1 MKIFC
6 SISTAGRS
14 LLPAALFGAVL
25 ISLAAAVLV
34 FQMRRE
40 KWLQALNTTAF
51 LLLFVLL
58 NVVFSKI
65 DRQGDTH
72 GSIDLLSGE
81 AIPLVSETHKS
92 SDFVTFL
99 KKLDEKY
106 PKSDMIRIILDNHSA
121 HTSKETQE
129 YLNTVSGR
137 FEFVFTPK
145 HGSWLNM
152 IEGFFSKMTKQMLG
166 GIRVES
172 KKELEDRIYR
182 YFDEINKEPV
192 PYKWT
197 YKMDTIDLSQE
208 DIDSIVYEV
217 VNAKAASAENKN
229 KKAPKTISRKRK
241 SIQN

>member
-72 GSIDLLSGE
+72 GSIDLLTGLLWIIICTAAVTGMLEILLLLSL
-81 AIPLVSETHKS
+81 IHISEPTR
-92 SDFVTFL
+92 
-99 KKLDEKY
+99 
-106 PKSDMIRIILDNHSA
+106 P
-121 HTSKETQE
+121 
-129 YLNTVSGR
+129 
-137 FEFVFTPK
+137 
-145 HGSWLNM
+145 
-152 IEGFFSKMTKQMLG
+152 
-166 GIRVES
+166 
-172 KKELEDRIYR
+172 
-182 YFDEINKEPV
+182 
-192 PYKWT
+192 
-197 YKMDTIDLSQE
+197 
-208 DIDSIVYEV
+208 
-217 VNAKAASAENKN
+217 
-229 KKAPKTISRKRK
+229 
-241 SIQN
+241 

>member
-1 MKIFC
+1 
-6 SISTAGRS
+6 
-14 LLPAALFGAVL
+14 
-25 ISLAAAVLV
+25 
-34 FQMRRE
+34 
-40 KWLQALNTTAF
+40 
-51 LLLFVLL
+51 
-58 NVVFSKI
+58 
-65 DRQGDTH
+65 
-72 GSIDLLSGE
+72 
-81 AIPLVSETHKS
+81 
-92 SDFVTFL
+92 
-99 KKLDEKY
+99 
-106 PKSDMIRIILDNHSA
+106 
-121 HTSKETQE
+121 
-129 YLNTVSGR
+129 
-137 FEFVFTPK
+137 
-145 HGSWLNM
+145 M

-217 VNAKAASAENKN
+217 VNAKSCFSRKQKQ